1 MAKHPNVNS
10 AGEKELQKLQSDF
23 DNFQEQVSSLNMDS
37 FNSLPKRETE
47 QQTKLS
53 QKEISKT
60 PDVYMRPIKTISC
73 AERFNEA
80 YRSEYEFAKEY
91 VYFTAENKEVIG
103 ESLDFW
109 TKPFAGVPAEEWKIP
124 VNKPI
129 WAPRYV
135 AEQIK
140 RKSYTKL
147 VMKERPTQS
156 SHEGSYYGEMV
167 GEEKIQRLDAHPV
180 STKKSIFM
188 SA

>member
-1 MAKHPNVNS
+1 MSKKPNVNS
-10 AGEKELQKLQSDF
+10 DGERELQKLQSDF
-23 DNFQEQVSSLNMDS
+23 DSFDNKVSTLTMDAM
-37 FNSLPKRETE
+37 NALPKRETE

-53 QKEISKT
+53 QSEIAKT

-73 AERFNEA
+73 ADRFNED
-80 YRSEYEFAKEY
+80 YRSEYEFQKEY

-109 TKPFAGVPAEEWKIP
+109 TKPFAGIPAEEWKIP

-140 RKSYTKL
+140 RKHYTKL
-147 VMKERPTQS
+147 VMKERPVEST
-156 SHEGSYYGEMV
+156 HAGSFYGELV
-167 GEEKIQRLDAHPV
+167 GEEKVQRLDAHPV
-180 STKKSIFM
+180 STRKSIFM